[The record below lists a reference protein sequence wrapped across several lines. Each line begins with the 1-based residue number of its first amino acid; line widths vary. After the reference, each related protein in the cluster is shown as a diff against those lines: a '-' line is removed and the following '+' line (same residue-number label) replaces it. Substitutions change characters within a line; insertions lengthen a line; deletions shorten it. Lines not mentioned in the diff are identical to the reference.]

1 MSAASCGEALTSEEE
16 LRVMAMKFRQAI
28 DAIQAQYPSA
38 LAVYQP
44 GLGWRIMS
52 GSSEH
57 QSGSDMIIPLG
68 PYRPDYENAM
78 IAAAE
83 NIVTL

>member
-1 MSAASCGEALTSEEE
+1 
-16 LRVMAMKFRQAI
+16 
-28 DAIQAQYPSA
+28 
-38 LAVYQP
+38 VYQP